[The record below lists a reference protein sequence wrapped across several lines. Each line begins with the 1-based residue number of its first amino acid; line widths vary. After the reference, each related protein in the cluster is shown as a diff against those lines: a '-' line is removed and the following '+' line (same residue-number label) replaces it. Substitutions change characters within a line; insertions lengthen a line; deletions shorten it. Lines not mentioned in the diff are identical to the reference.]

1 MRASGWADL
10 YIDSIGKGR
19 LFIAKQETP
28 AEWYEMMNRQRDLLF
43 SELAGKDYRLLGLV
57 KDKVRLNEC
66 GYNRNL
72 GRERGCA
79 TPASVAPLLDQQSFF
94 GSGAI
99 IKVDL

>member
-19 LFIAKQETP
+19 LFIAKQETL

-57 KDKVRLNEC
+57 KDKVRLNE
-66 GYNRNL
+66 YL
-72 GRERGCA
+72 TKKQDMLA
-79 TPASVAPLLDQQSFF
+79 DYY
-94 GSGAI
+94 I
-99 IKVDL
+99 IQDWVLP